1 MSESTCI
8 LGVDPGTAITGFGII
23 ESFTQGNSLRVVDCG
38 FIATDKGLPA
48 SARLKLIFEDLKTV
62 IEKFAPQEMAVE
74 ELFFNKNSKTAISV
88 GEARGIVLL
97 CAALYQVPVYEY
109 TPLEVKQS
117 IVGYGRATKNQVI
130 YMVRQILNIEEEI
143 NPDDVADALAV
154 AICHA
159 FRSGC
164 RGNVRLS

>member
-1 MSESTCI
+1 
-8 LGVDPGTAITGFGII
+8 
-23 ESFTQGNSLRVVDCG
+23 
-38 FIATDKGLPA
+38 
-48 SARLKLIFEDLKTV
+48 
-62 IEKFAPQEMAVE
+62 
-74 ELFFNKNSKTAISV
+74 
-88 GEARGIVLL
+88 
-97 CAALYQVPVYEY
+97 
-109 TPLEVKQS
+109 
-117 IVGYGRATKNQVI
+117 VGYGRATKNQVI